1 MTIMISLLQ
10 DLCEI
15 KNCQE
20 AFISGRV
27 FIQHRKLKHNGR
39 YMNVYRC
46 LWKNLKKE
54 NFVNTHYTGI

>member
-15 KNCQE
+15 KKCQE
-20 AFISGRV
+20 AFISGKV

-39 YMNVYRC
+39 NMCIDVYG
-46 LWKNLKKE
+46 KK
-54 NFVNTHYTGI
+54 T